1 MKIKTNTTRRNFI
14 KQTGLLTGGLAIASS
29 PLLSACAKNMQS
41 QFQISLAQWSV
52 HKALESG
59 EITNLDFAKIA
70 RTEFDISAVE
80 YVSRGFVKWVK
91 DTNYLNQMN
100 QVAKDYGVK
109 NLLVMVDD
117 EGDLAHHDKAERNKT
132 VENHYKWVEA
142 AKHLGCHS
150 IRVNAAGQG
159 TPEEV
164 KKNAIEGLISLS
176 EFASDYDIN
185 VIVENHGG
193 ISSNGKWLSEVISNV
208 DMTNCGTLPDFGNF
222 CITKDANDN
231 CTDEYDRYQGMKD
244 LMPYAKGVS
253 AKSHD
258 FDENGDEINSDFAKM
273 LKIVKSAG
281 FKGYIGIE
289 YEGKNMSE
297 YEGIR
302 ATKALLERTIASL

>member
-1 MKIKTNTTRRNFI
+1 MKTKTTRRNFI
-14 KQTGLLTGGLAIASS
+14 KQTGIITGGLAIASS

-41 QFQISLAQWSV
+41 ELQISLAQWSV

-59 EITNLDFAKIA
+59 ELTNLEFAKIA

-80 YVSRGFVKWVK
+80 YVSRAFVKWVK
-91 DTNYLNQMN
+91 DKDYLNQMN
-100 QVAKDYGVK
+100 QIANDHGVK

-117 EGDLAHHDKAERNKT
+117 EGDLGHADQSERNKT

-142 AKHLGCHS
+142 AKHLECHS

-159 TPEEV
+159 KPEEV
-164 KKNAIEGLISLS
+164 KKNAIEGLSSLS
-176 EFASDYDIN
+176 EFAKDYDIN

-193 ISSNGKWLSEVISNV
+193 ISSNGQWLSDLISSVN
-208 DMTNCGTLPDFGNF
+208 MPNCGTLPDFGNF
-222 CITKDANDN
+222 CIEKDNNDN
-231 CTDEYDRYQGMKD
+231 CITNYDRYQGMKD
-244 LMPYAKGVS
+244 LMPFAKGVS

-258 FDENGDEINSDFAKM
+258 FDEQGNEIHSDYSQM

-289 YEGKNMSE
+289 YEGDKLSE
-297 YEGIR
+297 HDGIK
-302 ATKALLERTIASL
+302 ATKTLLDRTIASM